1 MKSRTQ
7 KKKEEE
13 APSSFTLAA
22 LLSQSFAK
30 PPKRRVRSDHSGNAP
45 VVTSSGTD
53 ASSFSGS
60 SSVGVLN
67 QPASPSTPSSSIG
80 IKLQWPFR
88 SLPWG
93 QGLIDPSSLPVSSS
107 QSATAQQLSVGCP
120 PPFNPANNNNSHNNS
135 HNNINNN
142 NDNNGSIEND
152 DDYGKSSL
160 YNLDT
165 SKSGISDASRNAAVT
180 SAITDSIRQLLS
192 EAYAS
197 SSTPD
202 GAAPLRSQSTAG
214 SGFEQ
219 SNAAVLPQKEE
230 VFMSEGVFRLLR
242 SVEILSK

>member
-30 PPKRRVRSDHSGNAP
+30 PNKHRVRLDHSGNAP
-45 VVTSSGTD
+45 VVTSSSTD
-53 ASSFSGS
+53 ASISSSGGS
-60 SSVGVLN
+60 SSVDILN

-80 IKLQWPFR
+80 IKLQWPFG

-93 QGLIDPSSLPVSSS
+93 QGLIEPSSLPVSSS

-120 PPFNPANNNNSHNNS
+120 PPFDPANNNNSHNNS

-152 DDYGKSSL
+152 DDYGKSRV
-160 YNLDT
+160 YN
-165 SKSGISDASRNAAVT
+165 
-180 SAITDSIRQLLS
+180 
-192 EAYAS
+192 
-197 SSTPD
+197 
-202 GAAPLRSQSTAG
+202 
-214 SGFEQ
+214 
-219 SNAAVLPQKEE
+219 
-230 VFMSEGVFRLLR
+230 
-242 SVEILSK
+242 